1 MGKIA
6 GYLMEGL
13 IKNQLVK
20 ETDREIYQYGLEK
33 LVGKI
38 ISYTALFLLA
48 VILRMI
54 LPSLFFLG
62 FFFALRGRT
71 GGYHASTETGCL
83 IGTMVIYLAVM
94 ELFLPFFMRHG
105 EAVIAC
111 VAFSVFSVIAFVPV
125 NHPNLGFDREELA
138 QYKKRSRIVLSGEI
152 AVIGALTFL
161 GVRHEYVIS
170 SILGMSVCAF
180 LICLAKA
187 VKQEVR
193 EIEGQ

>member
-1 MGKIA
+1 MMILAAMSFAFFLFMSTKTERSVLFADRAKGEFRMGKIA

-111 VAFSVFSVIAFVPV
+111 VAFSVFSVIAFAPV

-138 QYKKRSRIVLSGEI
+138 QYKKDP
-152 AVIGALTFL
+152 AL
-161 GVRHEYVIS
+161 
-170 SILGMSVCAF
+170 C
-180 LICLAKA
+180 
-187 VKQEVR
+187 
-193 EIEGQ
+193 